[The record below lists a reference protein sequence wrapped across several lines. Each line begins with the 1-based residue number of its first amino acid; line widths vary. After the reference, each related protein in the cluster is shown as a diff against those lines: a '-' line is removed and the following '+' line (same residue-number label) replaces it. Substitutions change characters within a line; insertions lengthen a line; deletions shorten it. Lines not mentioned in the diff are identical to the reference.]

1 MSDRVAAAAELLA
14 RRMDSHLMAS
24 LAHLADACG
33 SVRPSAR
40 GEVAA
45 LSARIDAG
53 ERPSPAH
60 YGFHFDLLDAIADS
74 DLARIDRLLALIA
87 ETSPTTSLSVAGLD
101 GPDLPAAVAETYRRN
116 IDGDLERGLNLVTPA
131 AADAASLK
139 DRLDETLATMADTAP
154 AMIEEV
160 RAFVRQIVLADEAAG
175 APHKFYGASTFLLWG
190 AIFLNPARHPTAL
203 DVADTLVHESGH
215 LLLFA
220 RSIEEPM
227 TLNPRD
233 ARYRSPL
240 RRDPRPMEGIF
251 HAVFVTARMAAFY
264 EALAQSPRADPGM
277 RVLAADRFEDNRHA
291 FREGLAT
298 VRADGRLTATGREVI
313 DAAEMALGA

>member
-1 MSDRVAAAAELLA
+1 LSDRVGVTAELLA
-14 RRMDSHLMAS
+14 RRMDKHLMAS
-24 LAHLADACG
+24 LAHLADACQ

-53 ERPSPAH
+53 EKPSPAH

-74 DLARIDRLLALIA
+74 DLARIDWLLALIA
-87 ETSPTTSLSVAGLD
+87 RSSPTAALSIASLD
-101 GPDLPAAVAETYRRN
+101 GPDLPAAVSDTYRRN
-116 IDGDLERGLNLVTPA
+116 IDGVLDRGLNLATPA
-131 AADAASLK
+131 AGDTASLMG
-139 DRLDETLATMADTAP
+139 RLDEALTLTADTAP
-154 AMIEEV
+154 PLFEEV
-160 RAFVRQIVLADEAAG
+160 RAFVRQVVLADEAAG

-220 RSIEEPM
+220 RSIDEPM

-240 RRDPRPMEGIF
+240 RSDPRPMEGIF

-264 EALAQSPRADPGM
+264 DALAQSPRADPVT
-277 RVLAADRFEDNRHA
+277 RQVAADRFKENGQA

-298 VRADGRLTATGREVI
+298 VRSDGSLTATGREVI
-313 DAAEMALGA
+313 KAAETAIGA